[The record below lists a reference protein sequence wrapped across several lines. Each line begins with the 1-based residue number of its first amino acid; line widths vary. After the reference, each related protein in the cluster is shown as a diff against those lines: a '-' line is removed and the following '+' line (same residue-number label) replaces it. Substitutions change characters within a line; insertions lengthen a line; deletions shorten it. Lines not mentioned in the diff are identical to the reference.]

1 MAFFEVY
8 PSSFFFNLMT
18 FICLVTLCVL
28 EEFQVFAFYCMWHL
42 FNGHAKQNPHKM
54 AAYKTHYFCGN
65 FFSCLRVSY
74 RGDGSF

>member
-8 PSSFFFNLMT
+8 PPPFFFNLMT

-42 FNGHAKQNPHKM
+42 MGMQNKIPTKWQPT
-54 AAYKTHYFCGN
+54 KLIIFVGTF
-65 FFSCLRVSY
+65 LVV
-74 RGDGSF
+74 